1 MAILSRPSC
10 DIYYETSGEGPA
22 IVFAHGAGGNHLSWW
37 QQIPVFSGA
46 YRCVAFDH
54 RGWGRSIEQEG
65 GPGPAAFVDDLIAL
79 LDELEIE
86 KTALVAQSMGGW
98 SCLGATLR
106 QPERIAAL
114 VMADTLGGLTNP
126 EIAAGAEVVAE
137 RQRREGHRGLGTMAY
152 HPNLRERDPSMAFLY
167 DEVMAMNPPLDGSI
181 RQTLAALAPDPDA
194 VAALEVP
201 LLWVVGGEDRIFSPV
216 MARAAQAHVPGSS
229 YFEVPDTGHSVY
241 FERPVQFNMQL
252 NSFLVEAGWGESVF

>member
-1 MAILSRPSC
+1 
-10 DIYYETSGEGPA
+10 
-22 IVFAHGAGGNHLSWW
+22 
-37 QQIPVFSGA
+37 
-46 YRCVAFDH
+46 
-54 RGWGRSIEQEG
+54 
-65 GPGPAAFVDDLIAL
+65 
-79 LDELEIE
+79 
-86 KTALVAQSMGGW
+86 
-98 SCLGATLR
+98 
-106 QPERIAAL
+106 
-114 VMADTLGGLTNP
+114 
-126 EIAAGAEVVAE
+126 
-137 RQRREGHRGLGTMAY
+137 MAY